1 MPPSTRH
8 TRGVTQTER
17 TRVLIV
23 AGDPLVAALLGMLL
37 DPSRHEPV
45 FPQPDERPEDAVARL
60 RPPLAILLD
69 GELEAARS
77 DLFIAR
83 AARARAALLLFASPG
98 SGDAVRALA
107 ATHGVSAFALPL
119 DRARLTRL
127 LDEAVRGP
135 GTALAT
141 ALAIAGAAAAGL
153 GPLILRALA

>member
-8 TRGVTQTER
+8 TRGVTPTER

-23 AGDPLVAALLGMLL
+23 AADPLVAALLGMLL

-83 AARARAALLLFASPG
+83 AMRSRAALLLFAAPG
-98 SGDAVRALA
+98 AGAAVQALA
-107 ATHGVSAFALPL
+107 ATHGVPAFALPL

-127 LDEAVRGP
+127 LDDAVRGP
-135 GTALAT
+135 GTVLTT
-141 ALAIAGAAAAGL
+141 ALAFAGL
-153 GPLILRALA
+153 TASVAGSLLVHAFA